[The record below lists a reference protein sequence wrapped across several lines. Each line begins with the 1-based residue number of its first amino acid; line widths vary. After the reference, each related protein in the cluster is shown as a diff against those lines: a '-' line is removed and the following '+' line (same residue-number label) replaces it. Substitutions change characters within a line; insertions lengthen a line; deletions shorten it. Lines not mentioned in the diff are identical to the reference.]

1 MYFLY
6 SLLFTAAFLA
16 LLPYFVFQAIKN
28 GKYAGSFKQRLGG
41 IPPQAAS
48 DKEKIIWIHTVS
60 VGEFLAAQ
68 PLIAAF
74 GRDMPDYKI
83 AVSTTTLAGQQLAR
97 KRMAGPQE
105 QNRVSNLKNSSGFT
119 ATESIPRVFY
129 FPFDWRF
136 AVRRAISRV
145 NPAAVIILETELWPN
160 FLRHCRRSRVPTVIA
175 NGRISERSYRRY
187 SIAGRFFKRVLQ
199 DVSLLLMQ
207 SQADADRA
215 LSLGASPERVR
226 VCGNLKYDIGFERPD
241 LSAATAGDTDMQARS
256 GTKALGAALQT
267 PALLADLFGVS
278 CTKHL
283 IVAGSTAPGEEE
295 MVLASLREIKG
306 LPWLEDTRLIL
317 APRNPERFDEVA
329 QLLAR
334 SGLSFTRRSGTLKR
348 ELQTPPDVILLDT
361 IGELASAYQ
370 FAAVVFVGGSLVPSG
385 GHNIIEPAACSK
397 PIIIGPHTE
406 NFRQIVADF
415 KEASAVTVLTE
426 PLQDALTNELIRMLR
441 DPEYAAALGT
451 RARGLLARNQGATER
466 TLAAIASVLQKG
478 SHEHS

>member
-48 DKEKIIWIHTVS
+48 DREKIIWIHTVS

-97 KRMAGPQE
+97 KRMASAQPD
-105 QNRVSNLKNSSGFT
+105 RAADLKSDERFAGR
-119 ATESIPRVFY
+119 APIPRVFY
-129 FPFDWRF
+129 FPFDWSF
-136 AVRRAISRV
+136 AVRRAISRA

-187 SIAGRFFKRVLQ
+187 SIAGRFFSRVLQ

-226 VCGNLKYDIGFERPD
+226 VCGNLKYDIGFDRPA
-241 LSAATAGDTDMQARS
+241 LSAATAGDTDMQARIS
-256 GTKALGAALQT
+256 TESGAALQT

-278 CTKHL
+278 DTKHL

-306 LPWLEDTRLIL
+306 LPGLEDTRLIL

-370 FAAVVFVGGSLVPSG
+370 FAAVVFVGGSLVPHG

-397 PIIIGPHTE
+397 PIIVGPHTE

-451 RARGLLARNQGATER
+451 RARGLLARNHGATER

>member
-41 IPPQAAS
+41 IPPQATS

-74 GRDMPDYKI
+74 RRDMPDYKI

-97 KRMAGPQE
+97 KRMAGAQG
-105 QNRVSNLKNSSGFT
+105 SCSADLKNDKGF
-119 ATESIPRVFY
+119 ASAEPIPPVFY
-129 FPFDWRF
+129 FPFDWSF
-136 AVRRAISRV
+136 AVRRALNKV

-160 FLRHCRRSRVPTVIA
+160 FLRHCRRLGVPTVIA
-175 NGRISERSYRRY
+175 NGRISERSCRRY

-207 SQADADRA
+207 SQDDADRA
-215 LSLGASPERVR
+215 VSLGASPERVR
-226 VCGNLKYDIGFERPD
+226 ICGNIKYDVGVETLAP
-241 LSAATAGDTDMQARS
+241 ATSAGDADMQTRIRTEAS
-256 GTKALGAALQT
+256 GAALQT
-267 PALLADLFGVS
+267 PSILADLFGVS
-278 CTKHL
+278 DSRHL

-295 MVLASLREIKG
+295 MVLASLREIKR
-306 LPWLEDTRLIL
+306 LPGLEDTRLIL

-370 FAAVVFVGGSLVPSG
+370 FAAVVFVGGSLVPRG

-415 KEASAVTVLTE
+415 KEASGVIVLTE
-426 PLQDALTNELIRMLR
+426 PLQDALTNELIHMLR

-478 SHEHS
+478 RHEHS

>member
-41 IPPQAAS
+41 ITPQAAS
-48 DKEKIIWIHTVS
+48 DTEKTIWIHTVS

-83 AVSTTTLAGQQLAR
+83 AVSTTTLAGQKLAR

-105 QNRVSNLKNSSGFT
+105 PNRVSDLKNNKAFA
-119 ATESIPRVFY
+119 ATEPVPRVFY
-129 FPFDWRF
+129 FPFDWSF
-136 AVRRAISRV
+136 AVKRALNKV

-160 FLRHCRRSRVPTVIA
+160 FLRHCRRLGVPTVIA
-175 NGRISERSYRRY
+175 NGRISERSRRRY
-187 SIAGRFFKRVLQ
+187 SIAGRLFKHVLQ

-207 SQADADRA
+207 SQADADRV

-226 VCGNLKYDIGFERPD
+226 VCGNLKYDVGVQTLAP
-241 LSAATAGDTDMQARS
+241 ATPAGDADMQVRIRTEAS
-256 GTKALGAALQT
+256 GAALQT
-267 PALLADLFGVS
+267 PALLADLFRVCDS
-278 CTKHL
+278 KHL

-295 MVLASLREIKG
+295 MVLASLQRIKTSPG
-306 LPWLEDTRLIL
+306 LEDTRLIL

-348 ELQTPPDVILLDT
+348 ELQTAPDVILLDT

-370 FAAVVFVGGSLVPSG
+370 FAAVVFVGGSLVPRG

-415 KEASAVTVLTE
+415 KEASAVAVLTE
-426 PLQDALTNELIRMLR
+426 PLQDALTNELIRLLR
-441 DPEYAAALGT
+441 DPEYAAALGS
-451 RARGLLARNQGATER
+451 RARGLLARNQGAAER
-466 TLAAIASVLQKG
+466 TLAAIASLLQKG
-478 SHEHS
+478 GHEHS

>member
-68 PLIAAF
+68 PLITAL
-74 GRDMPDYKI
+74 GREMPDYKI
-83 AVSTTTLAGQQLAR
+83 AVSTTTLAGQLLAR
-97 KRMAGPQE
+97 KRMASHQRDTRPPNPKE
-105 QNRVSNLKNSSGFT
+105 ENGFA
-119 ATESIPRVFY
+119 ATEPISRVFY
-129 FPFDWRF
+129 FPFDWSF
-136 AVRRAISRV
+136 AVRRALNKV

-160 FLRHCRRSRVPTVIA
+160 FLRHCRRLGVPTVIA
-175 NGRISERSYRRY
+175 NGRISERSCRRY

-207 SQADADRA
+207 SQDDADRA
-215 LSLGASPERVR
+215 VSLGASPERVR
-226 VCGNLKYDIGFERPD
+226 ICGNIKYDVGVETLAP
-241 LSAATAGDTDMQARS
+241 ATSAGDADMQTRISTGAS
-256 GTKALGAALQT
+256 GAALQT
-267 PALLADLFGVS
+267 PSILADLFGVS
-278 CTKHL
+278 DSRDL

-295 MVLASLREIKG
+295 MVLASLREIKR
-306 LPWLEDTRLIL
+306 LPGLEDTRLIL

-329 QLLAR
+329 ELLAR

-348 ELQTPPDVILLDT
+348 ELQTLPDVILLDT

-370 FAAVVFVGGSLVPSG
+370 FAAVVFVGGSLVPRG
-385 GHNIIEPAACSK
+385 GHN
-397 PIIIGPHTE
+397 
-406 NFRQIVADF
+406 
-415 KEASAVTVLTE
+415 
-426 PLQDALTNELIRMLR
+426 
-441 DPEYAAALGT
+441 
-451 RARGLLARNQGATER
+451 
-466 TLAAIASVLQKG
+466 
-478 SHEHS
+478 